1 MKGVQKDKL
10 YAIVDIETTGGQ
22 MAQGS
27 ITEVAIYI
35 HNGKE
40 ILQRYEQ
47 LIKPFYYIPRHIS
60 MLTGIDNDMVAHA
73 PTFEEVAA
81 EIYELLQGK
90 IFVAH
95 NVNFDY
101 SFIKQHLAN
110 SGYEFSTPKLCT
122 VRMSR
127 KIFPGLRSYSL
138 GNICAYLAIPI
149 HNRHRAGGDTAATAL
164 LFEKLLAADS
174 QQEIAKML
182 KKNSGEHSL
191 PPNLPKSALDQL
203 PQAPGVYF
211 FHDQKGKVVYI
222 GKAKNIFKRVKS
234 HFTGNKITKQRQHFL
249 SAIFSI
255 SFEQYPTEFMALI
268 AEAVAIKNTWPIYN
282 RSLKAYEPKYG
293 LFRYT
298 DQNNLERLFIGKF
311 NKSLLPLRTFH
322 DLLSARSFL
331 QKLVSEYNLCSELC
345 KVGDCLSCKEDNYA
359 FHQNPELY
367 NPTVANA
374 LNSLQEKQVS
384 YIIQDKGR
392 NAEERSIIWVE
403 PGSFYAMGYIDYNIS
418 YNDPEEIRFLLQ
430 PFEGTFYL
438 SQLLQKF
445 AKENPSKITLLGF
458 DKIII
463 KK

>member
-1 MKGVQKDKL
+1 MKRALNERL

-27 ITEVAIYI
+27 ITEIAVYI
-35 HNGKE
+35 HNGNE
-40 ILQRYEQ
+40 IVHRYEQ
-47 LIKPFYYIPRHIS
+47 LVRPFYYIPRHIT
-60 MLTGIDNDMVAHA
+60 MLTGIDNDMVADA
-73 PTFEEVAA
+73 PTFEEIAA
-81 EIYELLQGK
+81 DIFELLQDK

-110 SGYEFSTPKLCT
+110 SGYEFSAPKLCT

-138 GNICAYLAIPI
+138 GNICAYLDIPI
-149 HNRHRAGGDTAATAL
+149 HNRHRAAGDTAATAI
-164 LFEKLLAADS
+164 LFEKLLASDTEN
-174 QQEIAKML
+174 QITQML

-191 PPNLPKSALDQL
+191 PPNLPKTALDQL
-203 PQAPGVYF
+203 PQAPGIYF

-222 GKAKNIFKRVKS
+222 GKAKNILKRVKS

-249 SAIFSI
+249 RDIYSI

-268 AEAVAIKNTWPIYN
+268 AEAVAIKNTWPKYN

-311 NKSLLPLRTFH
+311 NKSLLPIRTFH
-322 DLLSARSFL
+322 DLHSARIFL
-331 QKLVSEYNLCSELC
+331 QELASKFNLCPELC
-345 KVGDCLSCKEDNYA
+345 KVGDCPLCKAGSYDAHE
-359 FHQNPELY
+359 NPDSY
-367 NPTVANA
+367 NRTVAEA
-374 LNSLQEKQVS
+374 LESLQEKQAS
-384 YIIQDKGR
+384 FFIQDKGR

-403 PGSFYAMGYIDYNIS
+403 PGSFYAMGYVDYNIS
-418 YNDPEEIRFLLQ
+418 YNNPEEIRFLLQ

-445 AKENPSKITLLGF
+445 ARENPNKITRLGTELP
-458 DKIII
+458 IQQ
-463 KK
+463 